1 MYFNID
7 KPFKDWLSSIEY
19 DVNKDEKIEEWF
31 KTFKKIVIEEV
42 NQNCVDLTS
51 GYFLIQEIKVDNKK
65 QNKNIAQALNDLMI
79 KLNKL

>member
-31 KTFKKIVIEEV
+31 KTLKKIVMEEV
-42 NQNCVDLTS
+42 NQICADLTS
-51 GYFLIQEIKVDNKK
+51 EYFLIQEIKVNNKK
-65 QNKNIAQALNDLMI
+65 QNKNIALALNDLMI